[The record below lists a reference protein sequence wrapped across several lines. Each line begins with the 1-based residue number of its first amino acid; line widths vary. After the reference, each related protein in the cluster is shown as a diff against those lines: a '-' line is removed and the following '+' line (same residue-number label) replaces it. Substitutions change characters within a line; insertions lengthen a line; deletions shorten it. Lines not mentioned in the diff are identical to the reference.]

1 MRPVPSGR
9 LHRAGLVV
17 CALASTVGPAPAAT
31 GPWAEN
37 DQARV
42 RLVSGLDRA
51 EAGGDPALGVEFEL
65 RPGWHVYWKNAGDA
79 GYPPELVPA
88 TGGAIAEATLRYP
101 APHRYELPGDLVA
114 FGYEDRVIYP
124 LDARLRAGL
133 PAGAASLA
141 ARIDYLVCAES
152 CIPYAADLSIDLEI
166 GSPLEDADTAAALRD
181 WRARLPVEAGSAGA
195 PSAETR
201 LTSSSTGGG
210 LELVVELSGR
220 GLSAAAADIF
230 FEPHPSVSFGRPRF
244 VAFAAGP
251 GFRVAVEPVD
261 RTKPVPDPLAVAW
274 TATGFETAAGAPLA
288 VEGRAELALPAA
300 AAEARRPALF
310 VALGVVAFAFL
321 VLFLIRRFGG
331 GRPDPASHPST

>member
-1 MRPVPSGR
+1 MRRDRPGR
-9 LHRAGLVV
+9 LGRAGVILGVLA
-17 CALASTVGPAPAAT
+17 ALASFGGAAT
-31 GPWAEN
+31 GPWVAN

-42 RLVSGLDRA
+42 RLVAGLDRA
-51 EAGGDPALGVEFEL
+51 EAGGDPALGVEFVL
-65 RPGWHVYWKNAGDA
+65 APGWHVYWKNAGDA

-88 TGGAIAEATLRYP
+88 ADGALAAATLRYP

-133 PAGAASLA
+133 PAGPVSLA

-152 CIPYAADLSIDLEI
+152 CIPYAADLTLDLEI

-201 LTSSSTGGG
+201 LTTSSTGGG
-210 LELVVELSGR
+210 LELVVELSGQ
-220 GLSAAAADIF
+220 GLSAAAPDIF

-244 VAFAAGP
+244 VASAAGP

-261 RTKPVPDPLAVAW
+261 RTKPLPDPLAVAW
-274 TATGFETAAGAPLA
+274 TATGFETAGDAPLA
-288 VEGRAELALPAA
+288 VEDRVELARPAA
-300 AAEARRPALF
+300 AAEERRPAPF
-310 VALGVVAFAFL
+310 VALGAVAFAFL

-331 GRPDPASHPST
+331 GRPAPASHPST